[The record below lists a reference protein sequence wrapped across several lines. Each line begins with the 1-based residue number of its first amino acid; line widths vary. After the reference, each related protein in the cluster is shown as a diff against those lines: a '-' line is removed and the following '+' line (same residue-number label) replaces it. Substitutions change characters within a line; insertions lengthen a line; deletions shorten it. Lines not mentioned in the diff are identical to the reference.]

1 MAYAQP
7 YTTLARRLLRLLGWN
22 ALVLG
27 AGVLLVA
34 AAAEAWLR
42 TASFP
47 ITVQPRVWVPN
58 VGSMYRPHTWS
69 YIRKDDFEQRSRSN
83 SLGFLDREP
92 PTPESAAESCH
103 IAMIGDSFVAA
114 RQVPI
119 AAKFHVRLQE
129 LAARATPA
137 LDVTTAAYG
146 VDGTGQIN
154 QLPLYE
160 EYARHLAPK
169 LIVLVFVANDYIDNS
184 RIKYMLR
191 FRTVKCR
198 WACATRDEDGT
209 FALLSPSS
217 VRTFAIDD
225 VVGSNSYLLEWL
237 RQIYHRSVAPARTPY
252 PLFAAAVDEAVH
264 ARQSAVGDVGDYYAG
279 LYSELAAYVPPAEGL
294 IKMVLRDPESAIYR
308 EGMALT
314 AFALD
319 EFKKRATRDGARL
332 VILRAEAPEGAPI
345 MEMAAERGI
354 PIIHLADYVRRQG
367 GRMQDARWPKDRHW
381 NPVGHQWAAEALL
394 EYLARNRHVCE
405 GRQGPRPSDG

>member
-1 MAYAQP
+1 MAQAQP
-7 YTTLARRLLRLLGWN
+7 DAMLARRLLRLLGWN

-27 AGVLLVA
+27 AGVFLVA

-42 TASFP
+42 AASFP
-47 ITVQPRVWVPN
+47 ITVLPRVFVPN

-146 VDGTGQIN
+146 VGGTGQIN
-154 QLPLYE
+154 QLPFYD

-184 RIKYMLR
+184 RIKHMLR
-191 FRTVKCR
+191 FRTVECR

-209 FALLSPSS
+209 WRLLSPSS

-225 VVGSNSYLLEWL
+225 AVGSNSYLWYWL
-237 RQIYHRSVAPARTPY
+237 RRRYYHRSVLPARTPY

-264 ARQSAVGDVGDYYAG
+264 ARQSVVGDVGDYYAG
-279 LYSELAAYVPPAEGL
+279 LYSELAAYVPPLGL
-294 IKMVLRDPESAIYR
+294 TEMVLHDPESAIYR

-319 EFKKRATRDGARL
+319 EFKRRATRDGAQL
-332 VILRAEAPEGAPI
+332 VILRAEAPAGAPI
-345 MEMAAERGI
+345 TEMATEREI
-354 PIIHLADYVRRQG
+354 PIIHLADYVRRRG
-367 GRMQDARWPKDRHW
+367 GRMQDAQWPKDRHW